1 MDIFK
6 NIMDEANARAD
17 KETQFKVYEY
27 VILDRNFDRTDK
39 KGRCYITNRYYD
51 PCMDYNVISFKDIDT
66 GEKYRKC
73 QFYVEFSEVK

>member
-39 KGRCYITNRYYD
+39 KGRCYITNR
-51 PCMDYNVISFKDIDT
+51 
-66 GEKYRKC
+66 
-73 QFYVEFSEVK
+73 